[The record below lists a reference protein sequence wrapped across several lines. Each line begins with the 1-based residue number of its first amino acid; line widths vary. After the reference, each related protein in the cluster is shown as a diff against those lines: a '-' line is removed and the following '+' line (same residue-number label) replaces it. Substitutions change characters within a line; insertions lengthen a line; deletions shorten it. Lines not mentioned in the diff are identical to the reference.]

1 MDIGFHIANFT
12 WDVPDSQLGA
22 TLAHAAA
29 EAESAGISRITVMDH
44 FWQIGSIGTPEKP
57 MLEGYTA
64 LGFLA
69 AHTQRVLLHTLVTGV
84 IYREPAI
91 LAKQISTLD
100 VLSGGRAG
108 LGIGAGWNEE
118 ESKGLGIPFP
128 PTKERFERLEEAL
141 QICLQM
147 WSDDESPYDGEH
159 YRLGRTLNSPQPLS
173 KPRPSLMIGGVGEK
187 KTLRFV
193 ARYADACN
201 IFGSPDAAHKLD
213 VLRHWCDVE
222 NRDYDTVEKTT
233 TTAIYDDT
241 DLDEFVAQLDA
252 LRELGFT
259 TAYVS
264 TRMPDP
270 LRAVDFL
277 GKVVERV
284 RD

>member
-1 MDIGFHIANFT
+1 MDIGFHIADFT
-12 WDVPDSQLGA
+12 WDVPPDRLGT
-22 TLAHAAA
+22 TLARAAQEA
-29 EAESAGISRITVMDH
+29 EASGIKRITVMDH
-44 FWQIGSIGTPEKP
+44 FWQIPNIGTAEKP
-57 MLEGYTA
+57 MLEAYTA
-64 LGFLA
+64 LAFLA
-69 AHTQRVLLHTLVTGV
+69 AHTSSVLLHTLVAGV

-91 LAKQISTLD
+91 LAKQVTTLD

-118 ESKGLGIPFP
+118 ESRGLGIPFP

-147 WSDDESPYDGEH
+147 WSDDEAPYEGEH

-173 KPRPSLMIGGVGEK
+173 RPRPYLMIGGVGEK

-201 IFGSPDAAHKLD
+201 LFGTPDAAHKLD

-233 TTAIYDDT
+233 TTAFLPGA
-241 DLDEFVAQLDA
+241 DLDEFVGRLDA

-264 TRMPDP
+264 TRVPDP
-270 LRAVDFL
+270 LHAVEFL
-277 GKVVERV
+277 AQVAERV
-284 RD
+284 A

>member
-1 MDIGFHIANFT
+1 VDLGFHIANFT
-12 WDVPDSQLGA
+12 WDVPPEQLA
-22 TLAHAAA
+22 PTFARAAS
-29 EAESAGISRITVMDH
+29 EAESAGVKRITVMDH
-44 FWQIGSIGTPEKP
+44 FWQIGNIGTPEKP

-69 AHTQRVLLHTLVTGV
+69 AHTTSVLLHTLVTGV
-84 IYREPAI
+84 IYREPGI

-128 PTKERFERLEEAL
+128 PTKERFERLEEAI

-147 WSDDESPYDGEH
+147 WSDDEGPFDGEH
-159 YRLGRTLNSPQPLS
+159 YHLGRTLNSPQPLT
-173 KPRPSLMIGGVGEK
+173 KPRPYLMIGGVGEK
-187 KTLRFV
+187 KTLRYV

-201 IFGSPDAAHKLD
+201 IFGAPDAAHKLD

-222 NRDYDTVEKTT
+222 GRDYDTVEKTT
-233 TTAIYDDT
+233 TTGFLPDT
-241 DLDEFVAQLDA
+241 DLDEFVGRLDA

-264 TRMPDP
+264 ARTPDP
-270 LRAVDFL
+270 LRAVEFL
-277 GKVVERV
+277 GRVAERV
-284 RD
+284 A

>member
-12 WDVPDSQLGA
+12 WDVPDSDLAA
-22 TLAHAAA
+22 TLARAAR
-29 EAESAGISRITVMDH
+29 EAEDSGIKRITVMDH
-44 FWQIGSIGTPEKP
+44 FWQIGTIGTPEKP

-69 AHTQRVLLHTLVTGV
+69 AHTKSVLLHTLVTGV
-84 IYREPAI
+84 IYREPGI
-91 LAKQISTLD
+91 LAKQITTLD

-118 ESKGLGIPFP
+118 ESHGLGIPFP
-128 PTKERFERLEEAL
+128 PTKERFERLEEAI

-147 WSDDESPYDGEH
+147 WSDNEGPYDGAH

-173 KPRPSLMIGGVGEK
+173 RPRPYLMIGGVGEQ

-201 IFGSPDAAHKLD
+201 IFGSPQSAHKLD

-222 NRDYDTVEKTT
+222 NRDYDTIEKTT
-233 TTAIYDDT
+233 TTGITPDT
-241 DLDEFVAQLDA
+241 DLEAFVGQLDE
-252 LRELGFT
+252 LRDQGFT

-264 TRMPDP
+264 ARTPDP
-270 LRAVDFL
+270 LRAVEFL
-277 GKVVERV
+277 ARVAERV
-284 RD
+284 A

>member
-1 MDIGFHIANFT
+1 MDLGFHIANFT
-12 WDVPDSQLGA
+12 WDVPPEQLA
-22 TLAHAAA
+22 PTFARAASEA
-29 EAESAGISRITVMDH
+29 EAAGVKRISVMDH
-44 FWQIGSIGTPEKP
+44 FWQIGNIGTPEKP

-69 AHTQRVLLHTLVTGV
+69 AHTTSVLLHTLVTGV
-84 IYREPAI
+84 IYREPGI

-118 ESKGLGIPFP
+118 ESKGLGIRFP
-128 PTKERFERLEEAL
+128 PTRERFERLEEAI

-147 WSDDESPYDGEH
+147 WSDDEGPYDGEH
-159 YRLGRTLNSPQPLS
+159 YRLGRTLNSPQPLT
-173 KPRPSLMIGGVGEK
+173 KPRPYLMIGGVGEK

-201 IFGSPDAAHKLD
+201 IFGTPDAAHKLD
-213 VLRHWCDVE
+213 VIRHWCDVE
-222 NRDYDTVEKTT
+222 GRDYDTVEKTT
-233 TTAIYDDT
+233 TTGFFPDT
-241 DLDEFVAQLDA
+241 DLEEFVGRLDA

-270 LRAVDFL
+270 LRAVEFL
-277 GKVVERV
+277 GRVAERV
-284 RD
+284 A